1 MNEEKEMSFSKS
13 ELEKIT
19 DGALEL
25 LLLRLSEKQTTVD
38 NLLRVGCAVAAGL
51 VGAIVKQ
58 AREQGDELSESRLL
72 QSIGRRMMG
81 FAEYIKEKE
90 ENGLI

>member
-13 ELEKIT
+13 ELQKIT
-19 DGALEL
+19 DDALAL
-25 LLLRLSEKQTTVD
+25 LIERLSEKETTVD
-38 NLLRVGCAVAAGL
+38 NLLKVGCAVAAGL
-51 VGAIVKQ
+51 VGATVRQ

-81 FAEYIKEKE
+81 FAEYIREKE
-90 ENGLI
+90 ENELI